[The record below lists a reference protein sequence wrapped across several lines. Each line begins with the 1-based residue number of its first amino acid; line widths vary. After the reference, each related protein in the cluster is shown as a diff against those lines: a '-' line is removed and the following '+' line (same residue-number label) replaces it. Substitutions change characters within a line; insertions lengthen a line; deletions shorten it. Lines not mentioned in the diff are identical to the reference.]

1 MEGPRRTRVINCY
14 DNWVGAEAC
23 WQGSSPQRRRAIE
36 DIDWRHIFHG
46 RCLLVGD
53 FNAHS
58 PIWNPQR
65 GARLNAGP
73 LEQLIEDHDLLVNN
87 DPDIPT
93 RPKTSP
99 GLSIIDLS
107 LTTLE
112 LGPLEAWETYPGR
125 PTGSDHEVIGM
136 RWAPL
141 APKPPRTPREG
152 VTGWRIKEL
161 QEDEEAM
168 KAAAETWRA
177 LSQAQAPLGDTCTR
191 EDIAQEAE
199 WISEA
204 LTEVLNQ
211 HAKPIWVTPFSK
223 RWWTDPVREARRQYA
238 GARRLWQQ
246 GCIEDEHHRTAR
258 QTYYKAIRQAKREC
272 WEAFLQGSQEPGH
285 HPPGT
290 PPTPDEAAR
299 CWLALKYTKPQDQ
312 GTTPTLYRAQG
323 NTQAATTFQ
332 EKETLIREAAFPQ
345 APRDRPVQ
353 CPPLGN
359 AHTEATES
367 AVKQALFS
375 QATQKAPGVDQLNF
389 QALRLLWKWDS
400 QRIVTLARQCL
411 RLGFHPPSWKVAKGI
426 LLRKPN
432 KTNYSLVK
440 AYRVISLLNC
450 LGKVVEKMVATQIA
464 EFCEQKQTLHN
475 GQMGARRHRSAPDA
489 VGCLI
494 EEVHQSWAAKQLAA
508 TLFMDIK
515 GAFDHVNAA
524 LLVNRLEAMGLDGS
538 LVNWVASFLSDRQVQ
553 LVIDGHPGL
562 ITPIS
567 SGLPQGS
574 PASPILFLIYIQGAF
589 PAIEQATPGIRALSF
604 ADDVGLIARGN
615 SVQGVCSQLQAAGEA
630 AIAWGIENGVQ
641 FDHEKT
647 EAALFSR
654 QSGRRLREQIER
666 ARITIRGHPVSF
678 SLEATRWLGVLLD
691 SGLTLKAHYQDRLQ
705 KATRAEA
712 RIRALCKTQGLPPGL
727 IWRLQKAVVH
737 AIALYGAELWWRGQK
752 DREQGL
758 QGLINKQARAITGA
772 FKTTPIGPLVRE
784 AALEP
789 ASSLLDAR
797 QRAYAARLMGL
808 PETQPARAILPVTFR
823 EGDCHAQPGEQP
835 ADDRTWAEERPP
847 RPLGQYL
854 AWKVNQTLAT
864 DPSGGFEQAE
874 PEGIDFPGIIRVPQ
888 ADQAR
893 EEAHKMPPQGTFW
906 SDGSRLEDG
915 RVGAGIAWKTEGDS
929 QWHIKGRPMGKGAE
943 VFDAELVGVVEALQ
957 EAEKQATRD
966 PVTILLDSQAA
977 IARLRH
983 TRVGPGQV
991 AAIEAANLAQGL
1003 VSRGQAVTIQWVPA
1017 HCGVEGNEKADQAAK
1032 AAATRPPIPT
1042 GGTQGQLSLAHL
1054 RRTQTKATR
1063 EARERWLREA
1073 MAKRTPAA
1081 QRTYRPHRGWRLD
1094 PAAAGA
1100 PKALASRYYQLKM
1113 GHAAIG
1119 PYLQRVQAQESAACQ
1134 GCGAPRESVH
1144 HLLLECRERAGPRR
1158 TLFQG
1163 LREAGAPRPA
1173 TREIHPEVRLFG
1185 DPRAT
1190 PAILRYLQDT
1200 GVGARKTPREAQ
1212 VQARAQDEWGW
1223 GALEGA
1229 EQMEG
1234 D

>member
-1 MEGPRRTRVINCY
+1 MEPPDPSGGGEIHASTPPGAARDLPLGHPQQDETALPARNQCRETEHDDANQKSQQKEAPQAQGLVVCTPREGATTRARARQAQGKTAQASQQSARKWTHAVSKDLEAGLEERMRSTFQKYEAQLEHLAQAFYDQQAVVTVQHTQLEQAWVEIQALQEEIRQFQGPNEASQAQNPEEEQPRAQSPSPGGEGPQTQSPREEEPQTQRPQNEAHRAKGPGGKEAQREPPQAREPRQQQTQGPKQVQAQEAHITPTPKQPTYATVAAPPQLQKSQGWTTVTPKQAPKSPKAAAIPELKPAKKTDKDARRIIFRRTGDPKAPRAQREDLILTLNRALARASLPDFIRIVDAGYTSNGAISALLERGALGAMIVPQHQNTLLAAACRADPTVTMVELPEQWYRIKVHGVATRRYLSLGLGLAREEIELGSPVRLKRDPIWLSAPTKVERDGRTTAPIVAAVVSQEEARGLIKHGLRFGGTRHRATQALGTVRGAPQAALYAGGPMKAKATPASNCGGAHQALDKSCPKLREARRQWKQKKDQALKDREARAYIPDHLPLAVVIDTPRPTPRPAPKPAPRGQGESEEEHSHQEPEQPMEGPEESMEDAHPGPSEDTHPPTQSALELGLELGVGLVCLQEPYNRGFSHRGYLIYWPEGDLQSCRVAVAVRRDLGATLVVNARMDLTNHPYALVVDIMEGPRRTRVINCY

-538 LVNWVASFLSDRQVQ
+538 LVNWGA
-553 LVIDGHPGL
+553 DG
-562 ITPIS
+562 
-567 SGLPQGS
+567 
-574 PASPILFLIYIQGAF
+574 
-589 PAIEQATPGIRALSF
+589 
-604 ADDVGLIARGN
+604 
-615 SVQGVCSQLQAAGEA
+615 
-630 AIAWGIENGVQ
+630 
-641 FDHEKT
+641 
-647 EAALFSR
+647 
-654 QSGRRLREQIER
+654 
-666 ARITIRGHPVSF
+666 
-678 SLEATRWLGVLLD
+678 
-691 SGLTLKAHYQDRLQ
+691 
-705 KATRAEA
+705 
-712 RIRALCKTQGLPPGL
+712 
-727 IWRLQKAVVH
+727 
-737 AIALYGAELWWRGQK
+737 
-752 DREQGL
+752 
-758 QGLINKQARAITGA
+758 
-772 FKTTPIGPLVRE
+772 
-784 AALEP
+784 
-789 ASSLLDAR
+789 
-797 QRAYAARLMGL
+797 
-808 PETQPARAILPVTFR
+808 
-823 EGDCHAQPGEQP
+823 
-835 ADDRTWAEERPP
+835 
-847 RPLGQYL
+847 
-854 AWKVNQTLAT
+854 
-864 DPSGGFEQAE
+864 
-874 PEGIDFPGIIRVPQ
+874 
-888 ADQAR
+888 
-893 EEAHKMPPQGTFW
+893 
-906 SDGSRLEDG
+906 
-915 RVGAGIAWKTEGDS
+915 
-929 QWHIKGRPMGKGAE
+929 
-943 VFDAELVGVVEALQ
+943 
-957 EAEKQATRD
+957 
-966 PVTILLDSQAA
+966 
-977 IARLRH
+977 
-983 TRVGPGQV
+983 
-991 AAIEAANLAQGL
+991 
-1003 VSRGQAVTIQWVPA
+1003 
-1017 HCGVEGNEKADQAAK
+1017 
-1032 AAATRPPIPT
+1032 
-1042 GGTQGQLSLAHL
+1042 
-1054 RRTQTKATR
+1054 
-1063 EARERWLREA
+1063 
-1073 MAKRTPAA
+1073 
-1081 QRTYRPHRGWRLD
+1081 
-1094 PAAAGA
+1094 
-1100 PKALASRYYQLKM
+1100 
-1113 GHAAIG
+1113 
-1119 PYLQRVQAQESAACQ
+1119 
-1134 GCGAPRESVH
+1134 
-1144 HLLLECRERAGPRR
+1144 
-1158 TLFQG
+1158 
-1163 LREAGAPRPA
+1163 
-1173 TREIHPEVRLFG
+1173 
-1185 DPRAT
+1185 
-1190 PAILRYLQDT
+1190 
-1200 GVGARKTPREAQ
+1200 
-1212 VQARAQDEWGW
+1212 
-1223 GALEGA
+1223 
-1229 EQMEG
+1229 
-1234 D
+1234 